1 MVGFNHSDYLLVRPF
16 KSIGIQPKRKGLCFF
31 KSLRRPRYINR
42 SFYST
47 NSLPSILSVHSKSVA
62 IHLQDAHLTT
72 TKSLDPKLMSPVT
85 LQVLA
90 QVFKSALSPDIVTYT
105 NFIKYLGHLGRVTE
119 ALELFEFMKEIHN
132 PDTISCTV
140 LIRILCDSN
149 MFDHALSVFHK
160 MPKYNCRP
168 DIICY
173 NILIDKFG
181 EAGEVNQVQ
190 KLCSIMEA
198 EGIQADV
205 VTYSSVVK
213 ALCVTNKIKGALSVL
228 RFMEISEMVQP
239 NTYTYNTIIKTY
251 LDRKLVRE
259 ALGVFGRMEI
269 IGCKPD
275 LCSYNL
281 FIKYYSDIGR
291 GSEAYMFL
299 KLMVRN
305 GIDANESSY
314 RICLYGLMKQ
324 CKLDEVLEVIQDM
337 KLSCITLCVCTYN
350 NLIMWLGK
358 MSRVDEAYSVF
369 LEMKNPDEITIN
381 IVIQLLYKNGR
392 GVQAWETFCSM
403 KERRIK
409 ASVVTYNILIH
420 GLCMEGNFLKAFELA
435 DQMEGEIGIS
445 PDVVTY
451 NCLLNNLCNRRQ
463 VEDACRLVLKM
474 LVKGC
479 QPDLIS
485 INTLINGMI
494 TVGRPKDASK
504 LFEHMREDI
513 AAHSVPLRKLIEE
526 MLTRNDDSGL

>member
-1 MVGFNHSDYLLVRPF
+1 MAV
-16 KSIGIQPKRKGLCFF
+16 
-31 KSLRRPRYINR
+31 
-42 SFYST
+42 
-47 NSLPSILSVHSKSVA
+47 
-62 IHLQDAHLTT
+62 HLQDAHLTT
-72 TKSLDPKLMSPVT
+72 IKSLEPMLMSPVT

-90 QVFKSALSPDIVTYT
+90 QVFKSAPSPDIVTYT
-105 NFIKYLGHLGRVTE
+105 NFIKYLGHLHCITE
-119 ALELFEFMKEIHN
+119 ALELFTFMKEIHN

-149 MFDHALSVFHK
+149 MFDHALSVFLK

-190 KLCSIMEA
+190 KFCSIMEA

-205 VTYSSVVK
+205 VTYSSLVK
-213 ALCVTNKIKGALSVL
+213 AHCATNKIEEALLVL

-259 ALGVFGRMEI
+259 AHGVFGRMEI

-281 FIKYYSDIGR
+281 FIKYYSDIGQ
-291 GSEAYMFL
+291 GLEAYMYL
-299 KLMVRN
+299 KSMIRR

-314 RICLYGLMKQ
+314 RICLYGLIRQ
-324 CKLDEVLEVIQDM
+324 CRLDEVLEVIQEM
-337 KLSCITLCVCTYN
+337 KLNRVVLCVCTYN

-358 MSRVDEAYSVF
+358 MSRVDEAYSIF
-369 LEMKNPDEITIN
+369 SEMKNPDEITIN

-392 GVQAWETFCSM
+392 GKQAWETYCLM

-435 DQMEGEIGIS
+435 DRMESEIGIS

-451 NCLLNNLCNRRQ
+451 NCLLNSLCNRQQ
-463 VEDACRLVLKM
+463 VEDACKLVLKM

-485 INTLINGMI
+485 VNTLLNGMI
-494 TVGRPKDASK
+494 IVGRPKDASK
-504 LFEHMREDI
+504 LFKHLREDI

-526 MLTRNDDSGL
+526 MLARNDDSGL